1 MNAKWSVMQAY
12 APCFAAS
19 FAFVTIFFVLK
30 GDLTSMRSVPTLFF
44 CKEFCCVKHSVVVH
58 LFYVFELMT

>member
-19 FAFVTIFFVLK
+19 FAFLTMFDVEN
-30 GDLTSMRSVPTLFF
+30 GDLTSMRSAPTLRSGFDF
-44 CKEFCCVKHSVVVH
+44 PVSPRRF
-58 LFYVFELMT
+58 LIVFSP